1 MSELEKKNLYSS
13 ISSLIAEA
21 RKSVRST
28 VNSAMV
34 ITYWN
39 IGRLIVEDEQKGE
52 RRAKYGKGV
61 LKELSMKLTAEF
73 GKGFDIRNIRHMR
86 QFFLAFP
93 IRYTLRTELETQPD
107 TGSIGDAVRHQFNAV
122 EPVIRNAVGSE
133 LQKEPDNKSICDAL
147 RHKLDSMSLISP
159 DRKSECPEL
168 QERHEEKSIGH
179 AVSDQLK
186 SRNGARLLIVSPPV
200 SLALSWTHYRH
211 LIRVENE
218 KARLWYMNE
227 TVSENW
233 STRAL
238 ERQINSHYYER
249 LLASQ
254 NKEPVRKEAEYKTSK
269 LTPQDVLKDP
279 YVLEF
284 LQLKNRSEYTESQL
298 ETALLDDLQSFLLEL
313 GSGFSFVARQKHFE
327 VDGEHF
333 YIDLVFY
340 NFKLKCFVLIDLK
353 RGKLT
358 HQDVGQMDMYVRLFE
373 EKMRGEDDNPT
384 IGLVLC
390 SDKSEAVAKYSVL
403 AENERLFASKYKLI
417 LPSEEE
423 LARQIAAEIDEL
435 HEVSAIYR
443 ISSKL

>member
-1 MSELEKKNLYSS
+1 MSELIQKNLYKS

-39 IGRLIVEDEQKGE
+39 IGRLIVENEQGGKK
-52 RRAKYGKGV
+52 RAEYGKAV
-61 LKELSMKLTAEF
+61 LKELSAKLTAEF
-73 GKGFDIRNIRHMR
+73 GKGFELTNIKYMR
-86 QFFLAFP
+86 QFFIQFPIYDSLSLKPP
-93 IRYTLRTELETQPD
+93 IRYSLSTESPNRHSLSDESSVLYSQ
-107 TGSIGDAVRHQFNAV
+107 GSSLM
-122 EPVIRNAVGSE
+122 VIPPIN
-133 LQKEPDNKSICDAL
+133 
-147 RHKLDSMSLISP
+147 
-159 DRKSECPEL
+159 
-168 QERHEEKSIGH
+168 
-179 AVSDQLK
+179 LK
-186 SRNGARLLIVSPPV
+186 
-200 SLALSWTHYRH
+200 LSWTHYRH
-211 LIRVENE
+211 LIRVESE

-227 TVSENW
+227 AVSENW

-249 LLASQ
+249 LLSSQDKQPVRLEASQ
-254 NKEPVRKEAEYKTSK
+254 NADV
-269 LTPQDVLKDP
+269 LTPKDVLKDP

-284 LQLKNRSEYTESQL
+284 LQLKNRPSYTENEL
-298 ETALLDDLQSFLLEL
+298 ESALIDDLQSFLLEL
-313 GSGFSFVARQKHFE
+313 GSGFSFVARQKHFDI
-327 VDGEHF
+327 DGEHF

-358 HQDVGQMDMYVRLFE
+358 HQDVGQMDMYLRLFE
-373 EKMRGEDDNPT
+373 EKVRGEDDNPT

-403 AENERLFASKYKLI
+403 ADSKLLFASKYKLV

-423 LARQIAAEIDEL
+423 LVREISKEFDEL
-435 HEVSAIYR
+435 RDASAVYR
-443 ISSKL
+443 ISGDV